1 MSVTSISDKN
11 KYMLWS
17 ISGGRCQYRG
27 CNKILHTDI
36 LTKRNFN
43 QSYIAHIVADS
54 PGGPRGCSTRS
65 VQLADDISNLM
76 LLCDTHH
83 RLIDRDDVVGNPESL
98 LVEMKVEHENRIAN
112 ACAIA
117 PDKQSHIVTMNM
129 NIGVHTPN
137 VQYSIVSQYLAPDYY
152 PAEAKNIDLGIINSL
167 NKDSDPN
174 FWNDEL
180 RNLNQKFERFLFP
193 LLNSGEIKHI
203 SLFPFGPMP
212 ILMKLGTMLNDIYS
226 VDVRQKR
233 RNPDTWKFEDDTDTV
248 YNLELAAE
256 VKTNIALK
264 IELSDTI
271 TDDRITSVLGGDTSI
286 YSIKIDNPDNDFV
299 KSRKQ
304 IADFGEKMKEAFR
317 EIKRLHG
324 QEAILNIFPAMPV
337 SLAVQL
343 GRVWMPKADLS
354 MTIFDQNRAV
364 RGFVKAIDIVHQ
376 TA

>member
-11 KYMLWS
+11 KYMLWA

-27 CNKILHTDI
+27 CNQILHTDI

-54 PGGPRGCSTRS
+54 PGGPRGCPTRS
-65 VQLADDISNLM
+65 VQLADDITNLM

-83 RLIDRDDVVGNPESL
+83 RLIDRDNVSGNPEGL
-98 LVEMKVEHENRIAN
+98 LLEMKAEHENRIAN

-117 PDKQSHIVTMNM
+117 PDKQSHIVTLNM

-137 VQYSIVSQYLAPDYY
+137 LQYSIISQCLAPDYY

-174 FWNDEL
+174 FWEDEL
-180 RNLNQKFERFLFP
+180 RNLNQKFDRFLFP
-193 LLNSGEIKHI
+193 LLNRGEIKHI

-212 ILMKLGTMLNDIYS
+212 ILIKLGTMLNDIYS
-226 VDVRQKR
+226 VDIRQKR
-233 RNPDTWKFEDDTDTV
+233 RNPDTWHFDDDIDTV
-248 YNLELAAE
+248 YNFEVAPE
-256 VKTNIALK
+256 VKTNVALK
-264 IELSDTI
+264 IELSATI
-271 TDDRITSVLGGDTSI
+271 TNDRITRVLGDNTSI

-304 IADFGEKMKEAFR
+304 IVDFGEKMKEAFR
-317 EIKRLHG
+317 EIEKIHG
-324 QEAILNIFPAMPV
+324 QNTVLNIFPAMPI

-354 MTIFDQNRAV
+354 MTIYDQNYTLG
-364 RGFVKAIDIVHQ
+364 GFVKAIDIIHQ
-376 TA
+376 

>member
-1 MSVTSISDKN
+1 MSVTSIDNKN
-11 KYMLWS
+11 KYMLWA

-54 PGGPRGCSTRS
+54 PGGPRGCNTRS
-65 VQLADDISNLM
+65 IQLADDITNLM

-83 RLIDRDDVVGNPESL
+83 RLIDKDDVNGNPESL
-98 LVEMKVEHENRIAN
+98 LLEMKAEHEKRIAN
-112 ACAIA
+112 ACAISS
-117 PDKQSHIVTMNM
+117 DKQSHIVTLNA
-129 NIGVHTPN
+129 NIGAHTPN
-137 VQYSIVSQYLAPDYY
+137 VQYSVISHFLSPNFY
-152 PAEAKNIDLGIINSL
+152 PAEAKNIDLGTVNTL

-174 FWNDEL
+174 FWTSEL
-180 RNLNQKFERFLFP
+180 QNLQQRFDRLLFP

-203 SLFPFGPMP
+203 SLFGFAP
-212 ILMKLGTMLNDIYS
+212 IPLLIKVGVMLNDITS

-233 RNPDTWKFEDDTDTV
+233 RNPDTWSFDQDINTV
-248 YNLELAAE
+248 YCFEKAQE

-264 IELSDTI
+264 IELSDSI
-271 TDDRITSVLGGDTSI
+271 SDNRITSVLGDDSSI

-304 IADFGEKMKEAFR
+304 IVDFGEKMKEVFR
-317 EIKRLHG
+317 EIKRIHG
-324 QEAILNIFPAMPV
+324 QDFILNIFPAMPV

-354 MTIFDQNRAV
+354 MTIYDQNRDLG
-364 RGFVKAIDIVHQ
+364 GFVKAVNIIHQ
-376 TA
+376 

>member
-11 KYMLWS
+11 KYMLWA

-54 PGGPRGCSTRS
+54 PGGPRGCATRS
-65 VQLADDISNLM
+65 VQLADDITNLM

-83 RLIDRDDVVGNPESL
+83 RLIDRDDVTGNPESL
-98 LVEMKVEHENRIAN
+98 LLEMKAEHENRIAN
-112 ACAIA
+112 ACSIS
-117 PDKQSHIVTMNM
+117 PDKQSHIVTLNA

-137 VQYSIVSQYLAPDYY
+137 VQYSVISHYLSPDFY
-152 PAEAKNIDLGIINSL
+152 PAEARNIDLGTVNTL

-174 FWNDEL
+174 FWTSEL
-180 RNLNQKFERFLFP
+180 QNLQQRFDRLLFP

-203 SLFPFGPMP
+203 SLFGFAPMP
-212 ILMKLGTMLNDIYS
+212 LLIKLGTLLNDITS

-233 RNPDTWKFEDDTDTV
+233 RNPDTWAFDEDIETNYSFETP
-248 YNLELAAE
+248 EE
-256 VKTNIALK
+256 IQTNVALK
-264 IELSDTI
+264 IELSAFI
-271 TDDRITSVLGGDTSI
+271 SNDRITSVLGNDISI

-304 IADFGEKMKEAFR
+304 IADFGVKMKEAFR
-317 EIKRLHG
+317 TIKDIHG
-324 QEAILNIFPAMPV
+324 QDALLNIFPAMPV
-337 SLAVQL
+337 SLAIQL

-354 MTIFDQNRAV
+354 MKIFDQNRTLG
-364 RGFVKAIDIVHQ
+364 GFVEAIDIIHEK
-376 TA
+376 

>member
-27 CNKILHTDI
+27 CNQILHTDI

-43 QSYIAHIVADS
+43 KSYIAHIVADS

-83 RLIDRDDVVGNPESL
+83 RLIDRDDVAGNPESL
-98 LVEMKVEHENRIAN
+98 LVEMKTEHENRIAN

-117 PDKQSHIVTMNM
+117 PDKQSHIVTLNM

-137 VQYSIVSQYLAPDYY
+137 VQYSIVSQFLAPDYY
-152 PAEAKNIDLGIINSL
+152 PAEANNIDLGIINSL

-174 FWNDEL
+174 FWSDEL

-233 RNPDTWKFEDDTDTV
+233 RNPDTWKFEDHTDTV

-286 YSIKIDNPDNDFV
+286 YSIKIDHPDNDFV

-354 MTIFDQNRAV
+354 MTIFDQNRELG
-364 RGFVKAIDIVHQ
+364 GFVKAIDIVHQ
-376 TA
+376 SA

>member
-11 KYMLWS
+11 KYMLWA

-27 CNKILHTDI
+27 CNQILHTDI

-54 PGGPRGCSTRS
+54 PGGPRGCPTRS
-65 VQLADDISNLM
+65 VQLADDITNLM

-83 RLIDRDDVVGNPESL
+83 RLIDRDNVSGNPESL
-98 LVEMKVEHENRIAN
+98 LLEMKAEHENRISN

-117 PDKQSHIVTMNM
+117 SDKQSHIVTLNM

-137 VQYSIVSQYLAPDYY
+137 LQYSIISQCLAPDYY

-174 FWNDEL
+174 FWEDEL
-180 RNLNQKFERFLFP
+180 RNLNQKFDRFLFP
-193 LLNSGEIKHI
+193 LLNRGEIKHI

-212 ILMKLGTMLNDIYS
+212 ILIKLGTMLNDIYS
-226 VDVRQKR
+226 VDIRQKR
-233 RNPDTWKFEDDTDTV
+233 RNPDTWHFDDDIDTV
-248 YNLELAAE
+248 YNFEVAPE
-256 VKTNIALK
+256 VKTNVALK
-264 IELSDTI
+264 IELSASI
-271 TDDRITSVLGGDTSI
+271 TNDRITRVLGDNTSI

-304 IADFGEKMKEAFR
+304 IVDFGEKMKEAFR
-317 EIKRLHG
+317 EIEKIHG
-324 QEAILNIFPAMPV
+324 QNTVLNIFPAMPI

-354 MTIFDQNRAV
+354 MTIYDQNSALGGFTKAV
-364 RGFVKAIDIVHQ
+364 DIIHKS
-376 TA
+376 